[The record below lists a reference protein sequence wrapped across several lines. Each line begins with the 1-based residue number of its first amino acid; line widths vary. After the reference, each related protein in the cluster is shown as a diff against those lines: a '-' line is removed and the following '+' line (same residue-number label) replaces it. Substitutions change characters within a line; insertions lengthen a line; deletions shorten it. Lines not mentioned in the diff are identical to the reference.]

1 MSMCFAGCSRKSSQ
15 FAQIITSSE
24 ALFVSLPVNVNCL
37 LEPKSWEFD
46 KYTWLPTFEHICN
59 TSTLFIFTGQAAVVF
74 GSHAETKSVVSV
86 AVRLEARG
94 RCSWCM
100 FGFTRFVGHLNL
112 RFWTGNLTLIR
123 LNSGILPGFGS
134 SHLVFQAS
142 CVLNLGKQ
150 WLIRNDCMY
159 QVATA
164 NDQRRDAEADRVE
177 TRAVNV
183 DCQCLLQRDMS
194 NMQNM
199 QCNYQ
204 FVPTIRICK
213 DQRAQ

>member
-1 MSMCFAGCSRKSSQ
+1 MFSKKLAVYSDHNKFWGFVC
-15 FAQIITSSE
+15 ITPCKCKLSAWAKE
-24 ALFVSLPVNVNCL
+24 LRIWQVHMAAIL
-37 LEPKSWEFD
+37 
-46 KYTWLPTFEHICN
+46 EHICN
-59 TSTLFIFTGQAAVVF
+59 TSIFLIFTVHIFLGQAAVVF

-86 AVRLEARG
+86 AVRLEVRG

-112 RFWTGNLTLIR
+112 RFWTGNLTFFVW
-123 LNSGILPGFGS
+123 S
-134 SHLVFQAS
+134 LVFCRVSEVATWFSNLFKS

-183 DCQCLLQRDMS
+183 DCQCFLQRDMS
-194 NMQNM
+194 NIQNM
-199 QCNYQ
+199 RCNYQ
-204 FVPTIRICK
+204 FAPKFRICK

>member
-1 MSMCFAGCSRKSSQ
+1 MKPKLRAFNLQLQYSQMSMCFAGCSRKSSQ

-24 ALFVSLPVNVNCL
+24 ALFVSLPVNVNCQ

-59 TSTLFIFTGQAAVVF
+59 TSTLFIFTVHIFLGQAAVVF

-112 RFWTGNLTLIR
+112 RFWTGNLTFFR

-134 SHLVFQAS
+134 SHLVFQAIYI
-142 CVLNLGKQ
+142 NLVCWILG
-150 WLIRNDCMY
+150 
-159 QVATA
+159 
-164 NDQRRDAEADRVE
+164 
-177 TRAVNV
+177 
-183 DCQCLLQRDMS
+183 S
-194 NMQNM
+194 NG
-199 QCNYQ
+199 
-204 FVPTIRICK
+204 
-213 DQRAQ
+213 